1 MEPSRFRPR
10 LDFSESEVDFRGSH
24 YRGIKFYFSCL
35 AMIFLFPFGC
45 LIQAT
50 NAYILWSLKIIFFF
64 PVGR

>member
-35 AMIFLFPFGC
+35 AMIFLSPLAVLFMLPMLLYYGH
-45 LIQAT
+45 
-50 NAYILWSLKIIFFF
+50 
-64 PVGR
+64 